1 MARTRGIRS
10 ITAVLALAAPACAV
24 HADHPSVGLGTGVS
38 GPVTALSAVPLSR
51 GAFSAGLRLEYQA
64 LDAIGDARLSALSE
78 AHQHAHSTDA
88 LWHASLIGGYGVT
101 RDLSLGLS
109 LPYVRRTGIREPA
122 HIHDGPDEV
131 VALGDS
137 EGVGDLRLYAQYR
150 FAGGPAQ
157 ARHSALIVGVKA
169 PTGEE
174 HERTRGGA
182 GHHGG
187 DGEFGTEHQP
197 GSGSWD
203 PFVGLAHSRVAGA
216 WSLHASLLYTVA
228 TEGSRD
234 TDLGDSLHYDLAAV
248 RRLGGESHHHDDG
261 STHVHHQGR
270 VAWHAIVELNGEYHQ
285 RETVAGEKVP
295 NSGGDFIFLSP
306 GIRAT
311 LDNRWAATLAA
322 GFPVVS
328 NPNGV
333 HSEPELRLIASVAA
347 GF

>member
-1 MARTRGIRS
+1 MARARGIRS
-10 ITAVLALAAPACAV
+10 IIAVLALAAPACAV

-38 GPVTALSAVPLSR
+38 GPVTTLSAVPLAQ

-64 LDAIGDARLSALSE
+64 LDEIEDGRLLELSE
-78 AHQHAHSTDA
+78 AHGHAHSTDT
-88 LWHASLIGGYGVT
+88 LWHVSVIGGYGVT
-101 RDLSLGLS
+101 DNLSLGLS
-109 LPYVRRTGIREPA
+109 LPYVRRTGIREPE

-150 FAGGPAQ
+150 FAGGPP
-157 ARHSALIVGVKA
+157 RTWHSALIAGVKA
-169 PTGEE
+169 PTGDE
-174 HERTRGGA
+174 HERTRGG
-182 GHHGG
+182 HHGG
-187 DGEFGTEHQP
+187 GGEFGTEHQP

-203 PFVGLAHSRVAGA
+203 PFVGVAHSRVIGG
-216 WSLHASLLYTVA
+216 WSLHASLLYTIA
-228 TEGSRD
+228 REGTRD

-248 RRLGGESHHHDDG
+248 RPLGGEIHRHEDG
-261 STHVHHQGR
+261 SSHAHRQGGI
-270 VAWHAIVELNGEYHQ
+270 AWHAIVELNGEHYERQ
-285 RETVAGEKVP
+285 TVAGEEEP

-311 LDNRWAATLAA
+311 IAERWAATLAV
-322 GFPVVS
+322 GVPVVS

-333 HSEPELRLIASVAA
+333 QSEPDLRLIASVAA